1 MVIVKA
7 ADVEVGVAVVG
18 VVEEAGSELDLVPSI
33 PSEVIICACNV
44 KNLERIDQDREKLEQ
59 ISQSKFILFF
69 PVSEL

>member
-33 PSEVIICACNV
+33 PSEVIICA
-44 KNLERIDQDREKLEQ
+44 
-59 ISQSKFILFF
+59 
-69 PVSEL
+69 